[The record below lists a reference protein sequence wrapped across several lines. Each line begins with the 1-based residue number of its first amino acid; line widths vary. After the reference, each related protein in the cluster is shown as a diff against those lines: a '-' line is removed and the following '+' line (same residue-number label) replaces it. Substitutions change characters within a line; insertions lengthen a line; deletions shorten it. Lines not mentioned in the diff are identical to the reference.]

1 MPYYL
6 ILFHQCYKKVHF
18 REILRRRIIICSCWV
33 LLDAAPFCK
42 QTARHLLRA
51 SLFKQY
57 LMMFMR
63 ASHTPVLN
71 IRHIS
76 ITNGSNRQKAHTGNK
91 KHYTNTYG
99 NNKSLSWYRFIS
111 GFVWKKS
118 RVDIPKG
125 LAWLYYDNW
134 VQWLYLRT
142 NRNILW
148 QKQEDKCRTNV
159 MNY

>member
-1 MPYYL
+1 MQL
-6 ILFHQCYKKVHF
+6 LS
-18 REILRRRIIICSCWV
+18 IIGCCTV
-33 LLDAAPFCK
+33 LQTNCATFAPRFVI
-42 QTARHLLRA
+42 QAIFNDVYARKSYA
-51 SLFKQY
+51 CF
-57 LMMFMR
+57 
-63 ASHTPVLN
+63 LN

-76 ITNGSNRQKAHTGNK
+76 IINGSNREKAYTGNK

-99 NNKSLSWYRFIS
+99 SNKSLSWYRFIS

-148 QKQEDKCRTNV
+148 QKQEEKCHTNV